1 MGKAKELETI
11 EQNNKLEMD
20 RLKELQNKA
29 EEEKGKLEAQREEML
44 KLQTLAENETDEG
57 KKRRMTVQ
65 IRQFANKFQ
74 SAERKVKRME
84 EEYNKSVKNHENKMK
99 AEELRRKEKLRMR
112 REMLKTRRK
121 MRNGRPTK
129 KNVSTLGAID
139 EPTTITEESAEVFTM
154 S

>member
-1 MGKAKELETI
+1 MGKMMQLEKNMKTKAFEKKKNQLQDKAKELETI

-84 EEYNKSVKNHENKMK
+84 EEYNKS
-99 AEELRRKEKLRMR
+99 
-112 REMLKTRRK
+112 
-121 MRNGRPTK
+121 
-129 KNVSTLGAID
+129 
-139 EPTTITEESAEVFTM
+139 
-154 S
+154 